1 MTTQV
6 IQKNELQQLL
16 KKVQRKTVEGFLV
29 DSCVLCVKPYE
40 LYVTSLVKDGVSSVA
55 RFSLSASSEPFHEPE
70 GNVYDLRI
78 PVPSISHLLNVLKY
92 HSQTV
97 KLIYESD
104 KLKIVSGKKTTTLAT
119 SFRAKATS
127 SSPDTLEEWSNKSE
141 AIAKKISFPK
151 YGPSTYTLESG
162 EENVAKLSFA
172 VDSTDLF
179 EALRCDG
186 INGKKQG
193 KYNFVFDGDGFH
205 VDVGSQAQGHTRT
218 TVSAEVNVDS
228 YSMAFEGGLEEV
240 MKPIV
245 GEVMLNFHN
254 FPKRGSRA
262 GAWALLIT
270 IDNDFVY
277 QMSVSA

>member
-6 IQKNELQQLL
+6 IQKNDLQQLL

-55 RFSLSASSEPFHEPE
+55 RFSLDASSDPFHE
-70 GNVYDLRI
+70 DLRI

-104 KLKIVSGKKTTTLAT
+104 KLKIASGKKTTTLAT

-193 KYNFVFDGDGFH
+193 KYNFVFDEDGFH
-205 VDVGSQAQGHTRT
+205 VDVGSEIHGHTRT
-218 TVSAEVNVDS
+218 TVSNLPILGIDS
-228 YSMAFEGGLEEV
+228 MTFEGGLEEV